1 MNANEFICGCI
12 ECEYYENGYCWGY
25 AWPVEN
31 VKECDEW
38 DMWKEA
44 NQLEPKGKQDEV

>member
-1 MNANEFICGCI
+1 MNENEFICDCI

-31 VKECDEW
+31 IKECDEW

-44 NQLEPKGKQDEV
+44 NKDHENN